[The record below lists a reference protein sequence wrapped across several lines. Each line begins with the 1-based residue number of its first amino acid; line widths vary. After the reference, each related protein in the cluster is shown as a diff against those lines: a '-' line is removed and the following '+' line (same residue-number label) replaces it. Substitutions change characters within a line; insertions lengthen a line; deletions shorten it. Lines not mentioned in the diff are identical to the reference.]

1 MKRIIMTAVAVVFA
15 SSLALAQGPGKGF
28 QKGPGGDKGKIEESR
43 KEMMKGRQE
52 LNDLGENYRAE
63 TDANKKAA
71 IKTQIET
78 KAGQTYD
85 DNIAAMKK
93 RGVEARERLA
103 DMDKKLD
110 EAQKPEVRAQRV
122 QEITQRVLEGKPG
135 KDGKDLKKD
144 GKGKKD
150 KKSFKK

>member
-1 MKRIIMTAVAVVFA
+1 MKKIIMIAVAVVFA
-15 SSLALAQGPGKGF
+15 SSLALAQNPGKGR
-28 QKGPGGDKGKIEESR
+28 KGPGDKAKIEQSR

-52 LNDLGENYRAE
+52 LSELGEKYRAE
-63 TDANKKAA
+63 TDAKKKAE

-78 KAGQTYD
+78 KAGQIYD
-85 DNIAAMKK
+85 ENIAAMKK
-93 RGVEARERLA
+93 RGNEARERLA

-122 QEITQRVLEGKPG
+122 QEISQRVLEGKTG
-135 KDGKDLKKD
+135 KDIKKEGKE
-144 GKGKKD
+144 KKD